1 MATYEIWE
9 GRMETLEKRL
19 NTIMNKCRKHGLD
32 FTYEVTGEV
41 FRDVKD
47 DKGEFHK
54 MRYVV
59 LEVEGKAVIN
69 GWEWL
74 ASIERTDKGNLIH
87 SAKDVKVPTK
97 YYTSDCYCEHCKKNV
112 WRKYVY
118 LVRNTKTGAIKQVGK
133 SCLQEYT
140 HGFSAEA
147 VAAYNSLF
155 TGLEEEE
162 GWEPSGGY
170 GFFGKVEYYDVEE
183 ITRFMSETIRHFG
196 FVPRGENGEHEA
208 YRMSTATRA
217 EDFFNC
223 ANNRR
228 SYFTGFYGF
237 DQKRFDEIKATMEK
251 VGFNA
256 NSPEAVKE
264 AHDALEW
271 IKEQDDSNSSY
282 LHNLKLV
289 CGMGEI
295 RTFHYGIL
303 ASLIPT
309 WNKSLVRE
317 AERKARAAAEQHS
330 KHVGNEGERITFE
343 VASTRVVTS
352 WETDYGTMWLVKFV
366 SVDGNVFMWKAS
378 TLRALPDDFELIKT
392 VTGTVKGHDEF
403 RGIKQTFINRC
414 KVTERTVEKPEP
426 AHPAYTG
433 EAEKALDQFFA
444 AVQ

>member
-9 GRMETLEKRL
+9 GRMEKLEKRI
-19 NTIMNKCRKHGLD
+19 NTIMNKCRKNGLD
-32 FTYEVTGEV
+32 FTYKTTGEV
-41 FRDVKD
+41 FRDVRD
-47 DKGEFHK
+47 SEGEWHK
-54 MRYVV
+54 LRYVV
-59 LEVEGKAVIN
+59 IEVEGKAVIN

-74 ASIERTDKGNLIH
+74 ASVERTEKGNLIH
-87 SAKDVKVPTK
+87 SAKDVTVPKK

-118 LVRNTKTGAIKQVGK
+118 LVKNTKTGAIKQVGTN
-133 SCLQEYT
+133 CLQEYT

-155 TGLEEEE
+155 NGLEEEE
-162 GWEPSGGY
+162 AWEPSGGC
-170 GFFGKVEYYDVEE
+170 GFFGKTEYYDVEE
-183 ITRFMSETIRHFG
+183 ITRYMSETIRHFG
-196 FVPRGENGEHEA
+196 FVPKDDEYKQPTA
-208 YRMSTATRA
+208 YRA

-228 SYFTGFYGF
+228 SYFTGLHGF
-237 DQKRFDEIKATMEK
+237 DQKRFDEVKQSMEK

-271 IKEQDDSNSSY
+271 IKAQDDTNSAY
-282 LHNLKLV
+282 IHNLKLV
-289 CGMGEI
+289 CDMGEI
-295 RTFHYGIL
+295 RTYHYGIL

-309 WNKSLVRE
+309 WNKSIVRE
-317 AERKARAAAEQHS
+317 AERKARAAAEQNS
-330 KHVGNEGERITFE
+330 RYVGAEGDRITFD
-343 VASTRVVTS
+343 VSSTRIVTS
-352 WETDYGTMWLVKFV
+352 WETDYGMMWLVKFV

-378 TLRALPDDFELIKT
+378 SISGLPDDFGLIQS

-414 KVTERTVEKPEP
+414 KAVEKKAEKPDKEE
-426 AHPAYTG
+426 AGHPAYTG
-433 EAEKALDQFFA
+433 EVEKALDMLYEA
-444 AVQ
+444 

>member
-19 NTIMNKCRKHGLD
+19 NTIMNKCRKHGLN

-87 SAKDVKVPTK
+87 SAKDVKVPRK

-118 LVRNTKTGAIKQVGK
+118 LVRNTKTGAVKQVGK

-170 GFFGKVEYYDVEE
+170 GFFSKAEYYDVEE

-196 FVPRGENGEHEA
+196 FVPKSDEGKRATA
-208 YRMSTATRA
+208 YRA
-217 EDFFNC
+217 EDFYNC

-228 SYFTGFYGF
+228 SYFTGLRGF
-237 DQKRFDEIKATMEK
+237 DQKWFDEVKHSMEK

-271 IKEQDDSNSSY
+271 IKAQDDSNSSY
-282 LHNLKLV
+282 VHNLKLV
-289 CGMGEI
+289 VSMGEI
-295 RTFHYGIL
+295 RTYHYGIL

-317 AERKARAAAEQHS
+317 AERKAKEAAEQHS
-330 KHVGNEGERITFE
+330 KHVGKEGERITFE
-343 VASTRVVTS
+343 VKSTRVVTS

-378 TLRALPDDFELIKT
+378 TLNALPDDFELIQT

-403 RGIKQTFINRC
+403 RGVKQTFINRC
-414 KVTERTVEKPEP
+414 KVKERTVEKQEP
-426 AHPAYTG
+426 VHPAYTG
-433 EAEKALDQFFA
+433 EAEKALDEFFA